1 MPPGGI
7 KPKTCMGGWSPALG
21 AERGWHQPCLQRAL
35 PAASQCWAELVAAP
49 GSAQDHQLPLSLPP
63 FQQHHFGPDAVLL
76 PEGVPS
82 PARCPPLRQQ
92 HRLLAPCRMTFLP
105 QTADER
111 VSAHL
116 LRISPKLCQQGNETG
131 PRSPS
136 LAAAVSHL
144 QPVRPSVRLSVLQSC
159 PAPGRCR
166 SPGALQQNAR
176 EMSRR
181 RRRLRAGM
189 LPAAAPG
196 PLPMGRAWV
205 CSRNSQIEGCYPNT
219 QTLQTSDY
227 RTHQFLSFPSFL
239 KSSSSS

>member
-1 MPPGGI
+1 MHGG
-7 KPKTCMGGWSPALG
+7 GGHQPWEPSRAGTSPACK
-21 AERGWHQPCLQRAL
+21 EPCLQPPSAGLSSWLHQDL
-35 PAASQCWAELVAAP
+35 PGTTSSL
-49 GSAQDHQLPLSLPP
+49 SAFLPSSSIISVRMQFSLPRGSRAQP
-63 FQQHHFGPDAVLL
+63 GA
-76 PEGVPS
+76 
-82 PARCPPLRQQ
+82 PPPRQQ

-166 SPGALQQNAR
+166 SLGALQQNAR

-181 RRRLRAGM
+181 RRRRRRLRAGM
-189 LPAAAPG
+189 LPSAAPG
-196 PLPMGRAWV
+196 PSPMGRAWV

-227 RTHQFLSFPSFL
+227 GTHQFFSFPGFL